1 MWSENRNNHNGR
13 SEEDMNQSIVGRIV
27 ADVIVF
33 FICCLLIRS
42 GVGAVLSVKVPL
54 IIIAVIIGLTLI
66 IYRIVKWRDRN
77 DY

>member
-13 SEEDMNQSIVGRIV
+13 SEEDMNQSIIGRIV

-33 FICCLLIRS
+33 VICCFLVKI

-66 IYRIVKWRDRN
+66 IYRVVKWRDRN